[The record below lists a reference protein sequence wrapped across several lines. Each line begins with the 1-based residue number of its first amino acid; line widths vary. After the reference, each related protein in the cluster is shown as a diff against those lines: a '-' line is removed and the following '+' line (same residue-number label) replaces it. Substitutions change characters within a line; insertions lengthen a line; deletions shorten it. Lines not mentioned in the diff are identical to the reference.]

1 MTTKKVCRPSLLQRR
16 GLIMLAAL
24 DTKCPGRWPRGILN
38 GGYWSSVGDTSV
50 YVTKLRAS
58 CRRIGSPLSAPNLQ
72 LVVELTDTDRN
83 HKCVHRIYC
92 LLKLNFR
99 LEG

>member
-1 MTTKKVCRPSLLQRR
+1 MPGPVATRDIERWLLEQ
-16 GLIMLAAL
+16 
-24 DTKCPGRWPRGILN
+24 C
-38 GGYWSSVGDTSV
+38 GDTSV

-83 HKCVHRIYC
+83 YKCVHRIYC